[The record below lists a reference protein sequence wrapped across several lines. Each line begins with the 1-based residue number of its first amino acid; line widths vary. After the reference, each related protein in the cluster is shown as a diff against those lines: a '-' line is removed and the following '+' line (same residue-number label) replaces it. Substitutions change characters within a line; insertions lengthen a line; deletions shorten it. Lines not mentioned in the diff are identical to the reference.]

1 MTGLSAVPVTGAE
14 SEQRLAA
21 GALGGSERTVW
32 RWSRGS
38 APGQSA
44 PRPPPALVPQ
54 RGRPRCET
62 ILLWVPRPPTP
73 EWLKRFV
80 IELYGGRCLRCGID
94 RPLEVAHL
102 APWPVVRDDAMRQP
116 GPNQEGM
123 AILRFHQPENLVLLC
138 ANCHT
143 LLDDPAVA
151 EVDQGLMF
159 YLRDRAT
166 ATGHFG
172 EVTRSFVCKEM
183 TGNRR
188 RPSVSD
194 AALAPLFDWL
204 QKAVERGALPE
215 PHRFTVPWGNG
226 FFEVNLASS
235 DLEYKVAPDPALPLW
250 NGRDFVR
257 PSPPRSPY
265 GH

>member
-1 MTGLSAVPVTGAE
+1 MQVHLRLGTGP
-14 SEQRLAA
+14 
-21 GALGGSERTVW
+21 GGSR
-32 RWSRGS
+32 RAGGLGADSFGGGLGDRL
-38 APGQSA
+38 PGRVTPARRQPA
-44 PRPPPALVPQ
+44 AAARQAALRNYPP
-54 RGRPRCET
+54 
-62 ILLWVPRPPTP
+62 WVPRPPTP

-80 IELYGGRCLRCGID
+80 IELYGGRCLRCGVD

-123 AILRFHQPENLVLLC
+123 AVLRFHQPANLVLLC

-172 EVTRSFVCKEM
+172 EVTRAFVCKEM

-215 PHRFTVPWGNG
+215 PHRFTVPWGYG
-226 FFEVNLASS
+226 FFEVDLASS
-235 DLEYKVAPDPALPLW
+235 DLEYKVEPDPAFPLLERK
-250 NGRDFVR
+250 GFC
-257 PSPPRSPY
+257 
-265 GH
+265 

>member
-1 MTGLSAVPVTGAE
+1 
-14 SEQRLAA
+14 
-21 GALGGSERTVW
+21 
-32 RWSRGS
+32 
-38 APGQSA
+38 
-44 PRPPPALVPQ
+44 
-54 RGRPRCET
+54 
-62 ILLWVPRPPTP
+62 
-73 EWLKRFV
+73 
-80 IELYGGRCLRCGID
+80 
-94 RPLEVAHL
+94 
-102 APWPVVRDDAMRQP
+102 
-116 GPNQEGM
+116 M

-172 EVTRSFVCKEM
+172 EVTRAFVCKEM

-215 PHRFTVPWGNG
+215 PHRFTARGG
-226 FFEVNLASS
+226 GAR
-235 DLEYKVAPDPALPLW
+235 ARDPARYRPIPW
-250 NGRDFVR
+250 RPCGRR
-257 PSPPRSPY
+257 AAKAAQPAHS
-265 GH
+265 

>member
-1 MTGLSAVPVTGAE
+1 V
-14 SEQRLAA
+14 
-21 GALGGSERTVW
+21 GALISLSVICSLRVT
-32 RWSRGS
+32 
-38 APGQSA
+38 

-54 RGRPRCET
+54 RGRPRCGT

-80 IELYGGRCLRCGID
+80 IELYGGRCLRCGVD

-143 LLDDPAVA
+143 LLDDLAVA

-172 EVTRSFVCKEM
+172 EVTRAFVCKEM

-188 RPSVSD
+188 QPPVSD

-226 FFEVNLASS
+226 FFEVDLASS

-250 NGRDFVR
+250 NGRDFVS
-257 PSPPRSPY
+257 PPPPRSP
-265 GH
+265 